1 MPRRL
6 LLAALS
12 GLLLVLAHAPFEQP
26 WTLPLGIAGLAV
38 LCHRR
43 PPGRAALLGLA
54 FGAAYMF
61 SHLFWMRAVGPDAW
75 LALAGVEALFFAP
88 IGAVFALVSRLPA
101 WPVWAAVSYV
111 GIDHVRGGWPFS
123 GMPWG
128 RPSYAT
134 VDSPW
139 EAALPWVGHIGVSLL
154 LVLVGTSL
162 AWLALRW
169 RSRGTTPG
177 SGRGVPAWGAVAVVL
192 GVVALGLVPNL
203 FRWQPPEGAPYTV
216 AAVQGDVPGDGTDVL
231 ADHRQVT
238 ANHVDA
244 TLGLAREVDRGDAPR
259 PDLVVWPENS
269 TAVDPFADVA
279 INAGIE
285 EAVEA
290 VGVPVLVGAMVDAE
304 RPDAVLNQGVVW
316 RPGVGPGDR
325 YTKWHPVPFGE
336 YIPWRDTVFP
346 SNFGRLEMI
355 HRDMVAGTRQEP
367 LQVGDALV
375 SDAICFDV
383 AYDDGIHAQ
392 VGAGA
397 GLVVVQTSN
406 AMFIN
411 TSQIEQQF
419 AITRL
424 RAIETG
430 KYVVVASVN
439 GVSGVIAPDGTVVA
453 RAGTREQEVLVEE
466 IRTHDAV
473 TPAVRMGA
481 WPGDLAVALGMVG
494 AASGALKYRRRN
506 RPTGAPA
513 RSVAAPERAAEET
526 DRGVGD
532 RVPATPG
539 TRE

>member
-1 MPRRL
+1 MPLRL

-12 GLLLVLAHAPFEQP
+12 GLLLVPAHAPFEQP

-43 PPGRAALLGLA
+43 PPGAAALLGLA
-54 FGAAYMF
+54 FGVSYMF
-61 SHLFWMRAVGPDAW
+61 CHLFWMRAVGPDAW

-88 IGAVFALVSRLPA
+88 IGAAFALVSRLPA
-101 WPVWAAVSYV
+101 WPLWAAVAYV
-111 GIDHVRGGWPFS
+111 GVDHVRGGWPFS

-134 VDSPW
+134 IDSPW
-139 EAALPWVGHIGVSLL
+139 EAALPWVGHTGLSLL
-154 LVLVGTSL
+154 LVLLGTSL
-162 AWLALRW
+162 GWLALRL
-169 RSRGTTPG
+169 RVRARVPE
-177 SGRGVPAWGAVAVVL
+177 SGRRVPAWGAVAVVL
-192 GVVALGLVPNL
+192 AVAALGLLPNL

-244 TLGLAREVDRGDAPR
+244 TLGLAREVERGATVP

-269 TAVDPFADVA
+269 TAVDPFADA
-279 INAGIE
+279 GINAGIE
-285 EAVEA
+285 QAVEA
-290 VGVPVLVGAMVDAE
+290 IGVPVLVGAMVDAE
-304 RPDAVLNQGVVW
+304 RPDAVLNQGIVW

-346 SNFGRLEMI
+346 SNFGRLDMI
-355 HRDMVAGTRQEP
+355 PRDMLAGTREQP
-367 LQVGDALV
+367 LRIGDTLV

-392 VGAGA
+392 VAAGA

-439 GVSGVIAPDGTVVA
+439 GVSGVIAPDGSVLA
-453 RAGTREQEVLVEE
+453 RAGTREQEVVVEQV
-466 IRTHDAV
+466 RTHDAV
-473 TPAVRMGA
+473 TPAVRLGA
-481 WPGDLAVALGMVG
+481 WPGDLAVALGLVG
-494 AASGALKYRRRN
+494 AALGVLTYRRRH
-506 RPTGAPA
+506 RQPGASV
-513 RSVAAPERAAEET
+513 RSSVTRERS
-526 DRGVGD
+526 DD
-532 RVPATPG
+532 RVPAAPG